1 MQPAEL
7 EKGMFRTGAFVGLAA
22 GESAA
27 QQKKLMD
34 GVELGGQ
41 PLGTGRLSGRE
52 QRRAG

>member
-27 QQKKLMD
+27 QQKKLSD
-34 GVELGGQ
+34 GVVFGVQ